1 MENLT
6 PRTINVRYE
15 ELRSIISNYTTQE
28 DQNKAID
35 TFNLRDY
42 NKIVEQLHIDA
53 YQDAQ
58 MSKLIKIEKLAEK
71 QRRKELKLLKR
82 KEKEDKLIKRL
93 LSGQEKDSIQTEE
106 QQSMNE
112 PKK

>member
-1 MENLT
+1 M
-6 PRTINVRYE
+6 
-15 ELRSIISNYTTQE
+15 YTTQE

-93 LSGQEKDSIQTEE
+93 LSGQEKDSII
-106 QQSMNE
+106 QSEDSQSINE

>member
-1 MENLT
+1 MYK
-6 PRTINVRYE
+6 I
-15 ELRSIISNYTTQE
+15 QE

-58 MSKLIKIEKLAEK
+58 MSKLIKNEKLAEK
-71 QRRKELKLLKR
+71 
-82 KEKEDKLIKRL
+82 
-93 LSGQEKDSIQTEE
+93 
-106 QQSMNE
+106 
-112 PKK
+112 

>member
-1 MENLT
+1 
-6 PRTINVRYE
+6 
-15 ELRSIISNYTTQE
+15 
-28 DQNKAID
+28 
-35 TFNLRDY
+35 
-42 NKIVEQLHIDA
+42 
-53 YQDAQ
+53 

-93 LSGQEKDSIQTEE
+93 LSDQGKDSIQTEE